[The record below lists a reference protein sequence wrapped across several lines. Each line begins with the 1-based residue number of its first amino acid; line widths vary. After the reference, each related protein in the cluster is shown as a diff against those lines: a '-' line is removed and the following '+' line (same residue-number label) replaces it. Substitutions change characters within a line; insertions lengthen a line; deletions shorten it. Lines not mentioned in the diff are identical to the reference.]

1 MSDLPMTPVW
11 GIHESVI
18 RSGTSPGLFVVSRNE
33 AADADE
39 NVPYGP
45 EERSC
50 DLCSAVQLV
59 RGRLFHLKC

>member
-18 RSGTSPGLFVVSRNE
+18 RSGTSPGLFVVSGKE

-39 NVPYGP
+39 NAPYSPG
-45 EERSC
+45 ERSC
-50 DLCSAVQLV
+50 DLYMCCEICEADYLT
-59 RGRLFHLKC
+59 